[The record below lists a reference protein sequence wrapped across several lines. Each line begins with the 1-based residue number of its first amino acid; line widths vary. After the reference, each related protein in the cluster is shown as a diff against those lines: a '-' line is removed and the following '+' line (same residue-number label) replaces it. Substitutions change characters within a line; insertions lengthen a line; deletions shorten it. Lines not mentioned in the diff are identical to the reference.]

1 MTIRI
6 AAKAVIIENDQILLT
21 KNKDKI
27 DGLDYYLLPGGGQ
40 EKNESLEQTIV
51 RECLEEIGEEVYVGD
66 AIHIREYIGNNHNQ
80 KERHAEFHQVE
91 CIFKA
96 ELKDK
101 GTKNFSPIA
110 PDDYQTDV
118 EWIHL
123 SELDRI
129 RFYPKD
135 IVPHLLNLET
145 KKVYVGD
152 ID

>member
-1 MTIRI
+1 MSIRI

-21 KNKDKI
+21 KNKDKV

-40 EKNESLEQTIV
+40 EKNETLAQTIV
-51 RECLEEIGEEVYVGD
+51 RECLEEIGSVVSVGD

-80 KERHAEFHQVE
+80 VERHGEFHQVE

-96 ELKDK
+96 ELKEK
-101 GTKNFSPIA
+101 GMKHFSPIA

-118 EWIHL
+118 QWIQL
-123 SELDRI
+123 SELNQI

-135 IVPHLLNLET
+135 LIPQLIKSDT